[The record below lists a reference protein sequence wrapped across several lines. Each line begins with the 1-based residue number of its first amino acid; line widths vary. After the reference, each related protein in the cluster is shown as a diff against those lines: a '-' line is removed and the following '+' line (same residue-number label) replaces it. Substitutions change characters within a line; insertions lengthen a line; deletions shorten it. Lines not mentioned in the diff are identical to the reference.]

1 MSRIPVLTI
10 RKQFLIASAA
20 LVLCAISG
28 RAQPGSN
35 ASAQAAQPVAAESP
49 GDIISFLNQT
59 IVWSRQLTAEQQLV
73 NEPSDAL
80 FLNDNR
86 QIANQVIRLAFEY
99 ARARAQA
106 LANSGGEG
114 GAGQSQASS
123 QYQRLIDSA
132 IKADQQ
138 VKSLQKEL
146 DGFHQQLLTA
156 TGRKRTTLLAVISE
170 TEGELELFQ
179 TRRDTLRNMLQ
190 FAATTTSSGA
200 GSGNLPSQV
209 EELARTVPAA
219 SAGGKEVPEAN
230 PAAAN
235 AASPTAVASR
245 ERK

>member
-1 MSRIPVLTI
+1 MSRSAVLTI
-10 RKQFLIASAA
+10 RRQSLIVLVT
-20 LVLCAISG
+20 LVLGATYG
-28 RAQPGSN
+28 RAQFDSN
-35 ASAQAAQPVAAESP
+35 ASAQAAQPAAAESP

-80 FLNDNR
+80 FLNDSR
-86 QIANQVIRLAFEY
+86 QLANQVVRLAFDY

-106 LANSGGEG
+106 LANQGGEG
-114 GAGQSQASS
+114 GTSQSQAAPS

-132 IKADQQ
+132 TKADQQ

-190 FAATTTSSGA
+190 FAATTTSSGV

-209 EELARTVPAA
+209 EELARTIQAA
-219 SAGGKEVPEAN
+219 SGGKE
-230 PAAAN
+230 
-235 AASPTAVASR
+235 
-245 ERK
+245 